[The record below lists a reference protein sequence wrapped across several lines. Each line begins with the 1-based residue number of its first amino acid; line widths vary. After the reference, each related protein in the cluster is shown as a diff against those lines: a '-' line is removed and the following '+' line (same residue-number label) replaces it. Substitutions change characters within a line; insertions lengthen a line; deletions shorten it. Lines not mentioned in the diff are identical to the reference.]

1 MKNIVIDGVEYTPV
15 IKEDEAVAEP
25 IVLCKT
31 LTLHFEVYPTDLGQM
46 TWNEA
51 KEACADLGNGWRLPT
66 KDELN
71 LIYENKDVVG
81 GFDDNFYW
89 SSTELGS
96 NSAWG
101 QNFGNGYQYYY
112 YKSYTNYVR
121 AVRALTKKQDNEN

>member
-15 IKEDEAVAEP
+15 IKEDEAIAKP
-25 IVLCKT
+25 IVLHKT

-51 KEACADLGNGWRLPT
+51 KEACVNLGDGWRLPT

-81 GFDDNFYW
+81 GFASNYYW
-89 SSTELGS
+89 SSTELG
-96 NSAWG
+96 NDGAWVQSFPNDS
-101 QNFGNGYQYYY
+101 QNYGSKGYP
-112 YKSYTNYVR
+112 SYVR
-121 AVRALTKKQDNEN
+121 AVRAITK

>member
-25 IVLCKT
+25 IVLHKT

-51 KEACADLGNGWRLPT
+51 KEACVNLGDGWRLPT

-81 GFDDNFYW
+81 GFANSAYW
-89 SSTELGS
+89 SSTEYGS
-96 NSAWG
+96 YTAWYHDFR
-101 QNFGNGYQYYY
+101 NGNQPNY
-112 YKSYTNYVR
+112 YKNFTYCVR
-121 AVRALTKKQDNEN
+121 AVRALTKK

>member
-15 IKEDEAVAEP
+15 IKEDEAIAKP
-25 IVLCKT
+25 IVLHKT

-51 KEACADLGNGWRLPT
+51 KEACVNLGDGWRLPT

-81 GFDDNFYW
+81 GFANNYYW
-89 SSTELGS
+89 SSTELD
-96 NSAWG
+96 NFDAWIQYFYYG
-101 QNFGNGYQYYY
+101 IQHNFANKGYP
-112 YKSYTNYVR
+112 SYVR
-121 AVRALTKKQDNEN
+121 AVRAITK

>member
-15 IKEDEAVAEP
+15 IKEDEAIAKP
-25 IVLCKT
+25 IVLHKT

-51 KEACADLGNGWRLPT
+51 KEACVNLGDGWRLPT

-81 GFDDNFYW
+81 GFANNYYW
-89 SSTELGS
+89 SSTELG
-96 NSAWG
+96 NDGAWVQSFPNDS
-101 QNFGNGYQYYY
+101 QNYGSKGYP
-112 YKSYTNYVR
+112 SYVR
-121 AVRALTKKQDNEN
+121 AVRAITK